1 MSAVDDVG
9 KLVHYLELCA
19 ETGSGAHLTPNALE
33 LLLLALRS
41 HTEPVERSSAAFALH
56 SFRIV
61 AALDEGPEEILA
73 LSSDAMIASAIFEEA
88 AKRRVGRKIRLM
100 YGERILAQAP

>member
-1 MSAVDDVG
+1 MSTIDDVG

-33 LLLLALRS
+33 LLLLALSS
-41 HTEPVERSSAAFALH
+41 HMETAERSPAAFALH

-61 AALDEGPEEILA
+61 ATADEGPEDILA

-88 AKRRVGRKIRLM
+88 AKRRAGRGIRLM